1 MGPAQSEHDSWSR
14 KIWRRYADGPTGTAC
29 GNRSRIYIL
38 SVGRRFLRFWSNHSG
53 YGRASDDLVHFLSN
67 KHMFNPLKYF
77 MIPLAVSCL
86 LSCASG
92 NRNETDLDADTL
104 SPGPIT
110 EMDKSRYNLNE
121 TDEMLH
127 DSQDSVAA
135 DTLAE

>member
-1 MGPAQSEHDSWSR
+1 
-14 KIWRRYADGPTGTAC
+14 
-29 GNRSRIYIL
+29 
-38 SVGRRFLRFWSNHSG
+38 
-53 YGRASDDLVHFLSN
+53 
-67 KHMFNPLKYF
+67 MFNPLKYF

>member
-1 MGPAQSEHDSWSR
+1 
-14 KIWRRYADGPTGTAC
+14 
-29 GNRSRIYIL
+29 
-38 SVGRRFLRFWSNHSG
+38 
-53 YGRASDDLVHFLSN
+53 
-67 KHMFNPLKYF
+67 